1 MAWPCS
7 RRETIE
13 GNPTCIDVRTVGELR
28 AVKRLPHPIDIFI
41 PYRLKPDSAVVI
53 ARSR

>member
-1 MAWPCS
+1 MRAARTSPTSS
-7 RRETIE
+7 R
-13 GNPTCIDVRTVGELR
+13 CALCLGELR